1 MLSIWSSFCNIF
13 AMETPIKRIKKTRN
27 LQRTRKEILGVAF
40 KEVFRHGFQ
49 GVSVDDIVEKTNLTK
64 GAFYH
69 QFPTKLDLG
78 YALVDEVII
87 PMILD
92 RWITPLEKYDN
103 PLDGILKQMDKLI
116 GKADPKSLKLGCPL
130 NNLVQEM
137 APLDKEFKRRLQKG
151 LELWILKTEYH
162 LKRAKKNGYLKADIN
177 TYEMAHFIVMTH
189 EGFFGIIKGLNDKNV
204 FKPLFSSLK
213 RYFRTISVPI

>member
-1 MLSIWSSFCNIF
+1 MPKANNV
-13 AMETPIKRIKKTRN
+13 AKKTRN
-27 LQRTRKEILGVAF
+27 LHRTRKEILSVAF
-40 KEVFRHGFQ
+40 IEIFRHGFQ

-69 QFPTKLDLG
+69 QFPTKLELG

-92 RWITPLEKYDN
+92 RWITPLNKYDN
-103 PLDGILKQMDKLI
+103 PLEGMLKQMDKLI
-116 GKADPKSLKLGCPL
+116 GKADPKDLKLGCPL

-151 LELWILKTEYH
+151 LDLWISETELH
-162 LKRAKKNGYLKADIN
+162 LKRAKRSGYLMSDVN
-177 TYEMAHFIVMTH
+177 TKEMAYFIVMAH
-189 EGFFGIIKGLNDKNV
+189 EGFFGIIKGLDDPKAFKALFASLKKYFKN
-204 FKPLFSSLK
+204 FSSA
-213 RYFRTISVPI
+213 S